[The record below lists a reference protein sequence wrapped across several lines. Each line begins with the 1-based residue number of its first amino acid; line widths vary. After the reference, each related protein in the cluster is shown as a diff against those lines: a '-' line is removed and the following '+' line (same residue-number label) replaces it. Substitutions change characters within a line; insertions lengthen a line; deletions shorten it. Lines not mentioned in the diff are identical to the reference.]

1 MYSDII
7 IKLRELKQV
16 SERPIEDFVD
26 LRSKI
31 DIQDRI
37 IDELADLARAE
48 GTLLGRT
55 LRFPFADSY
64 SHYMV
69 TGIAKGIVTIEWIN
83 YQDGWVDDRLGKKG
97 TLPLSYV
104 EEKLRGEDILR
115 NIFS

>member
-7 IKLRELKQV
+7 IKLRELKHV

-26 LRSKI
+26 HKSKI
-31 DIQDRI
+31 EIQDRI
-37 IDELADLARAE
+37 INELAELSRAE
-48 GTLLGRT
+48 GTLVGRH

-64 SHYMV
+64 CHYMV
-69 TGIAKGIVTIEWIN
+69 TGIAKGIVTVEWID

-104 EEKLRGEDILR
+104 EEKLRGEDVLKR
-115 NIFS
+115 IFS